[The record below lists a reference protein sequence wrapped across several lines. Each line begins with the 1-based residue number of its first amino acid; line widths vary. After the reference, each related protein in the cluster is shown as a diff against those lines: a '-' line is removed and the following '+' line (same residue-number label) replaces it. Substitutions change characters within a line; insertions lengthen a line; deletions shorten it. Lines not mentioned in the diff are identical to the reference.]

1 MKQFILGIGAALVSI
16 SKKMSLIFAMF
27 LMSCASAPVQK
38 ASPPVI
44 LSAVKDPLKVVE
56 PLPKA
61 EFRVGAHTKLF
72 ISVYN
77 ESDLTD
83 EVIVLPDGT
92 IDYAYVGK
100 IIVKDLTP
108 KEIEYKLTQILQK
121 DYLVHPQV
129 TVKVKEFGMV
139 YVFGKVKN
147 PGILKLVEQETV
159 LQALTSVGGF
169 SDGAQRKVIQV
180 IRTVGGGRKKTF
192 FLSLRETQGGGLDLV
207 ESLYLL
213 PNDTIL
219 VE

>member
-38 ASPPVI
+38 NTQDDKPAPQKQEAI
-44 LSAVKDPLKVVE
+44 I
-56 PLPKA
+56 LPKA

-77 ESDLTD
+77 ELDLTD

-100 IIVKDLTP
+100 IVVKDLTP
-108 KEIEYKLTQILQK
+108 KQVEYKLTQILQK

-139 YVFGKVKN
+139 YVLGKVKS

-180 IRTVGGGRKKTF
+180 IRTVGGEKKMFT
-192 FLSLRETQGGGLDLV
+192 LSLKETQGGGLDLV